1 MESSMHW
8 SEAWARAA
16 TASWRPRLGQ
26 TVRHRQRADIISQH
40 AVMIGVTATVVLAAV
55 VAFMTGLGGVFQ
67 QSLTDIRT
75 QVPGSH

>member
-1 MESSMHW
+1 
-8 SEAWARAA
+8 
-16 TASWRPRLGQ
+16 
-26 TVRHRQRADIISQH
+26 
-40 AVMIGVTATVVLAAV
+40 MIGVTATVVLAAV

>member
-1 MESSMHW
+1 M
-8 SEAWARAA
+8 
-16 TASWRPRLGQ
+16 
-26 TVRHRQRADIISQH
+26 RHRQRADIISQH

-55 VAFMTGLGGVFQ
+55 VAFMTGLGGVFT